1 MIVLFVLFRLSS
13 SLLIEPLVT
22 SFEELIERS
31 GFSHTEKAKIE
42 TMKLIHLMR
51 SIGVIISIISVG
63 SLFQYSKL
71 QDENVMSMVTSLSIV
86 SFSLFCALN

>member
-1 MIVLFVLFRLSS
+1 MIVLFVLFRLAS
-13 SLLIEPLVT
+13 SLLMEPLIH

-31 GFSHTEKAKIE
+31 GFSHTDKAKIE

-51 SIGVIISIISVG
+51 SIGVIVSIISVG
-63 SLFQYSKL
+63 SLFQYSK
-71 QDENVMSMVTSLSIV
+71 QHDENVMSMVTSLSAL